1 MIAYHAVT
9 DRPLLP
15 GQQIVFDET
24 HRSGVYLR
32 VHEKRNLIRD
42 IYSNPEKYR
51 AHPLG
56 HHTAVALRE
65 LALEEVRA
73 RKYPQ
78 YPSRMA
84 CLYASAT
91 LEEAERWADFF
102 AKIGR
107 PTYSIVRLDCRG
119 PFFPAT
125 RQNASRVS
133 STIAKTFASPSCT
146 GRIRRRPPPFA
157 SCCSPAPFACSKLFA
172 KSIGI
177 CHINFLRRK
186 ALFSSCLRPVSLTF
200 VRVRFASFYN
210 INILYTVM

>member
-119 PFFPAT
+119 PFFSGDATKCFEGLVDHRENLRLAELYWENPAT
-125 RQNASRVS
+125 TASVRELLLAGPIRVLE
-133 STIAKTFASPSCT
+133 IV
-146 GRIRRRPPPFA
+146 RE
-157 SCCSPAPFACSKLFA
+157 
-172 KSIGI
+172 
-177 CHINFLRRK
+177 INRNL
-186 ALFSSCLRPVSLTF
+186 P
-200 VRVRFASFYN
+200 Y
-210 INILYTVM
+210 

>member
-15 GQQIVFDET
+15 GQIIVFDEA

-32 VHEKRNLIRD
+32 VQEKRNLIRD

-91 LEEAERWADFF
+91 LEEAVRWADFF
-102 AKIGR
+102 SKIGR
-107 PTYSIVRLDCRG
+107 PTYSIVRLDGLG
-119 PFFPAT
+119 PVFSGDAAMCFEGLVDHRENLRLAEQYWAHPAT
-125 RQNASRVS
+125 SASVRELLLAGPIHVMD
-133 STIAKTFASPSCT
+133 IV
-146 GRIRRRPPPFA
+146 R
-157 SCCSPAPFACSKLFA
+157 KL
-172 KSIGI
+172 I
-177 CHINFLRRK
+177 
-186 ALFSSCLRPVSLTF
+186 
-200 VRVRFASFYN
+200 
-210 INILYTVM
+210 